1 MDEVAQEVDYV
12 KLRKIYFN
20 YQAGREPSHSNEKS
34 EHKGYLNDSESVKTH
49 ELMTM
54 VENSEKTSA
63 NLSFGEELEDDY
75 LQELGEFKSKLSQH
89 ANDMINKLYEKYGAQ
104 IYSKII
110 QLIKDKDYME
120 WNQIEK
126 ELLSG
131 NFELMIENKQ
141 DMAFDNIENLN
152 FNKEFNSTLDFDYQK
167 QDLNYLDALVTQD
180 HQRLNHLQ
188 SDKSSISS
196 IFSEILE
203 NEQQGHSNYQD
214 DVFEKNIE
222 LIFNPDIDLDNSQ
235 WPMNEDNT
243 LDNYSEVEGVI
254 DDGDS
259 LQHLDEFINQ
269 DLELL
274 QNNLKISTELPREE
288 VSIQTVEDHSSSA
301 GVTDISEINPENV
314 VVRKIIAKKRTNF
327 DLNKVL
333 IVLCFLTVILSI
345 GVIMLLGMVLN

>member
-1 MDEVAQEVDYV
+1 MAQEVDYV

-34 EHKGYLNDSESVKTH
+34 EHNGYLNDSESVKTQ

-54 VENSEKTSA
+54 VENSEETSA
-63 NLSFGEELEDDY
+63 NLSFGEKLEDEY
-75 LQELGEFKSKLSQH
+75 LKELGEFKSKLSQH

-141 DMAFDNIENLN
+141 DVAFDNIENLT
-152 FNKEFNSTLDFDYQK
+152 FNKEFNSTLDDY

-235 WPMNEDNT
+235 WPMNQDNT
-243 LDNYSEVEGVI
+243 LDNYSVVEGVI
-254 DDGDS
+254 DDVNS

-274 QNNLKISTELPREE
+274 KNNLKISTELPREE
-288 VSIQTVEDHSSSA
+288 VTIPTVEDNSSSTA
-301 GVTDISEINPENV
+301 VTDISEINPENV

-345 GVIMLLGMVLN
+345 GVIILLGMVFN